1 MAKTGSFLKNVSSI
15 VSKNADRLKGIK
27 TSDIER
33 VSVQT
38 LKDNVLN
45 KKYFVEET
53 AEYFEQLKKDIEQRG
68 IIVPLIAKEDG
79 TLLAGHNRLRVAK
92 ELGYE
97 TVPVQYVLE
106 NLPDDEERGFL
117 VKDNLLRRQ
126 LTNEQK
132 IRLYKM
138 LYPEFEERFLNPD
151 VLTKA
156 GRKSK
161 DDTSLTLEQVA
172 RETGQSVSAVKV
184 QVKRKRDAIVEQ
196 ALEHNAH
203 GKKNNRYNVTISG
216 DDLEANGKKQK
227 PDKNNRYNVTISGSK
242 KVSAVMHTAQKL
254 LQELPQASKEEQEE
268 VLALLRTVLQTTTS
282 VKKSKR

>member
-15 VSKNADRLKGIK
+15 VSQNADRLKGIK

-45 KKYFVEET
+45 KKYFIEET

-92 ELGYE
+92 ALGYE

-106 NLPDDEERGFL
+106 NLPDEEERGFL

-132 IRLYKM
+132 INLYKI

-151 VLTKA
+151 ILTKA

-184 QVKRKRDAIVEQ
+184 QVKRKRDTLAEQ
-196 ALEHNAH
+196 ALEHDAQSE
-203 GKKNNRYNVTISG
+203 KNNRYNVTIT
-216 DDLEANGKKQK
+216 N
-227 PDKNNRYNVTISGSK
+227 SK

-254 LQELPQASKEEQEE
+254 LQELQQASQEDQEE
-268 VLALLRTVLQTTTS
+268 VFTLLRTVLQT
-282 VKKSKR
+282 KKSAKKLKRSTKTYS